1 MTAIEFC
8 NQLLDLEKSLMKFA
22 NRLRLS
28 SADAKDLVQE
38 TFLKVLLN
46 RDKFVDTGY
55 LKAWTFTIMRNT
67 FINNYRH
74 NVLQNTFCDHTD
86 ASFFINQTTASD
98 SDNPDSAYSAKE
110 ITQSIEQM
118 NVKFR
123 VPFKMY
129 IEGYK
134 YKEIADT
141 IKLKIGTVKSRI
153 FLARKLLMNQ
163 VEQIRKNRFRCQIF
177 FKFPSVN
184 YVTLFKSYVTLT
196 TSQSSNFVMLEEYP
210 F

>member
-8 NQLLDLEKSLMKFA
+8 KQLLDLEQSLLKYA
-22 NRLRLS
+22 YRLRLN

-38 TFLKVLLN
+38 TFLKVLLS

-74 NVLQNTFCDHTD
+74 NVLQNTFCDRTD
-86 ASFFINQTTASD
+86 ETFYFNLTKTSG
-98 SDNPDSAYSAKE
+98 SDNPDSSYSAKE
-110 ITQSIEQM
+110 ITESIEQL
-118 NVKFR
+118 NDKFR

-153 FLARKLLMNQ
+153 FLARKLLMDQ
-163 VEQIRKNRFRCQIF
+163 VNR
-177 FKFPSVN
+177 
-184 YVTLFKSYVTLT
+184 
-196 TSQSSNFVMLEEYP
+196 
-210 F
+210 